1 MNYKYDFVI
10 VGAGLAGSTLAYL
23 LHNKG
28 YKVKVIDKRE
38 HIAGNCYTENKDNI
52 NIHVYGPH
60 IFHTNNKEVWDFV
73 NKFAD
78 FNNFINE
85 PVALAADNRVYN
97 MPFNMNTFSRIFNI
111 VHPDE
116 AKFRIDK
123 EIEEY
128 RKEHST
134 IENLEDQAINMVG
147 TTIYELLIKG
157 YTEKQWG
164 KSCTE
169 LSPEIIKRLPLRFTY
184 NNNYF
189 NDKYQGIPE
198 DGYTNMIRR
207 MLQNIEVVL
216 NYDYKEHEDEILD
229 EAKYII
235 YTGRIDEFFDYIHGK
250 LEYRSLNF
258 VTESLDIDN
267 FQGNAVVNYTTK
279 KVPYTRVVEH
289 KHFNNDKSNVTYITY
304 EFPSTSGDPFY
315 PLSDKANI
323 DLYNKYKEASDEYDK
338 VIFAGRLGKY
348 KYFDMDDVI
357 EDCFKIFNDILNKKE
372 EL

>member
-1 MNYKYDFVI
+1 MYDFII

-23 LHNKG
+23 LNKDK
-28 YKVKVIDKRE
+28 YKIKVIDKKD
-38 HIAGNCYTENKDNI
+38 HIAGNCYTDFKDNI
-52 NIHVYGPH
+52 YIHQYGPH
-60 IFHTNNKEVWDFV
+60 IFHTDDKEIWDFV

-78 FNNFINE
+78 FNHFINE
-85 PVALAADNRVYN
+85 PIAVAPDSRAYN
-97 MPFNMNTFSRIFNI
+97 MPFNMNTFSRIFNV

-116 AKFRIDK
+116 AKFKIDK

-128 RKEHST
+128 RKEHPN

-147 TTIYELLIKG
+147 TTIYKLLIKE

-164 KSCTE
+164 RDCKE

-189 NDKYQGIPE
+189 NDKYQGIPD

-207 MLQNIEVVL
+207 MLYGIEVEL
-216 NYDYKEHEDEILD
+216 NYDYMAHRSEIL
-229 EAKYII
+229 KNTKCLI
-235 YTGRIDEFFDYIHGK
+235 YTGKIDEFYDYMYGR
-250 LEYRSLNF
+250 LDYRSLIF
-258 VTESLDIDN
+258 DTQVVHREN
-267 FQGNAVVNYTTK
+267 FQGNAVINYTTK

-289 KHFNNDKSNVTYITY
+289 KYFNNDKSDVTYITY
-304 EFPSTSGDPFY
+304 EFPSDSGESFY
-315 PLSDKANI
+315 PLSDEKNI
-323 DLYNKYKEASDEYDK
+323 NLYQKYKTYSEQSSRIP

-357 EDCFKIFNDILNKKE
+357 KDCFEIYHNIIKKE
-372 EL
+372 V